1 MSTPSRARDALLPPR
16 TPLTEE
22 RLRAL
27 FVPRETTPR
36 RLKERIARA
45 WRITFNR
52 LARLGGVSDDNDI
65 TLYTGGDEAFSAYLA
80 AIDAAERRVWLETY
94 IFEPDRLGRLVLA
107 ALLRAR
113 ERGCEVS
120 LLYDAF
126 GSPRLQRSDT
136 AALEEAGGVVRAFNP
151 LWHRRG
157 LPLWMR
163 DHRKILIADDVGF
176 SGGMN
181 ISEDYAGPRLGN
193 GRFRDTMARVCGPAV
208 HDLARVFANSW
219 RVATGERKD
228 TTRVPL
234 PRGGGTVLQVL
245 SSSARSERRHIQR
258 AIRQS
263 LTRSLLRCW
272 ATTPY
277 FVPPRGLARGLIGAA
292 RRGVD
297 VRILTAGLSDVPMVR
312 RASHHLYGRLLK
324 GGVRVYELFGTTL
337 HAKTVT
343 IDGVY
348 ASVGTFN
355 LDSWSWRRM
364 LEVNVTIINAGV
376 AQALEHQFELD
387 LEHAEEVQLSSW
399 RKRGLVER
407 SVDWLAYQVLSL

>member
-1 MSTPSRARDALLPPR
+1 MSTPLSGPGALLPPR
-16 TPLTEE
+16 EPLSEE

-27 FVPRETTPR
+27 FVPEEQAPVRLRER
-36 RLKERIARA
+36 VARV

-52 LARLGGVSDDNDI
+52 LSRLGGISDGNGI
-65 TLYTGGDEAFSAYLA
+65 TLFTDGDEAFTAFLA
-80 AIDAAERRVWLETY
+80 AIDAATERVWLETY
-94 IFEPDRLGRLVLA
+94 IFEPDRLGRRVLDA
-107 ALLRAR
+107 LTRAAARGCDVALLF
-113 ERGCEVS
+113 
-120 LLYDAF
+120 DAF
-126 GSPRLQRSDT
+126 GSPRLHHADTRVLEQRG
-136 AALEEAGGVVRAFNP
+136 AAVRAFNP
-151 LWHRRG
+151 LLGRRD

-193 GRFRDTMARVCGPAV
+193 GRFRDTMARVTGPAV

-219 RVATGERKD
+219 RVASGERKA
-228 TTRVPL
+228 TLRVPA
-234 PRGGGTVLQVL
+234 PKEGGTVLQVL
-245 SSSARSERRHIQR
+245 SSSARRERRHIQR

-272 ATTPY
+272 TTTPY
-277 FVPPRGLARGLIGAA
+277 FVPPRGLVRGLIGAA

-297 VRILTAGLSDVPMVR
+297 VRVLTAGLSDVPIVR

-324 GGVRVYELFGTTL
+324 GGVRIYEMFGTTL

-348 ASVGTFN
+348 ASVGSFN
-355 LDSWSWRRM
+355 LDHWSWRRM
-364 LEVNVTIINAGV
+364 LEVNVAAVDREV
-376 AQALEHQFELD
+376 ALALERQFEKD
-387 LEHAEEVQLSSW
+387 LERAREVELATW
-399 RKRGLVER
+399 KGRGLVER
-407 SVDWLAYQVLSL
+407 FIDWLAYQILCL

>member
-1 MSTPSRARDALLPPR
+1 MSTPLSRESPLLPPR
-16 TPLTEE
+16 EPLSEE

-27 FVPRETTPR
+27 FVPEERAPTRLRER
-36 RLKERIARA
+36 VARV
-45 WRITFNR
+45 WRITLNR
-52 LARLGGVSDDNDI
+52 LSRLGGISDGNGI
-65 TLYTGGDEAFSAYLA
+65 ALYTDGDAAFTAFLA
-80 AIDAAERRVWLETY
+80 AIDEARERVWLETY
-94 IFEPDRLGRLVLA
+94 IFEPDRLGRRVLEALTRA
-107 ALLRAR
+107 A
-113 ERGCEVS
+113 ERGCDVA
-120 LLYDAF
+120 LLFDAF
-126 GSPRLQRSDT
+126 GSPRLQKADT
-136 AALEEAGGVVRAFNP
+136 KALEEAGGAVRAFNP
-151 LWHRRG
+151 LLGRRD

-193 GRFRDTMARVCGPAV
+193 GRFRDTMARVTGPAV

-219 RVATGERKD
+219 RVAGGERKR
-228 TTRVPL
+228 TLRVP
-234 PRGGGTVLQVL
+234 PPMEGGTVLQVL

-277 FVPPRGLARGLIGAA
+277 FVPPRGLVRGLIGAA

-297 VRILTAGLSDVPMVR
+297 VRILTAGISDVPLVR
-312 RASHHLYGRLLK
+312 RASQHLYGRLLK
-324 GGVRVYELFGTTL
+324 GGVRVYEMFGATL

-348 ASVGTFN
+348 ASVGSFN
-355 LDSWSWRRM
+355 LDHWSWRRM
-364 LEVNVTIINAGV
+364 LEVNVAAVDREV
-376 AQALEHQFELD
+376 AKALERQFEQD
-387 LEHAEEVQLSSW
+387 LEEAREVELTTW
-399 RKRGLVER
+399 TARGPLVR
-407 SVDWLAYQVLSL
+407 FIDWLAYQILCL